1 MDCANFVSIRG
12 RHSAMVLSFDR
23 DFVQAHRQS
32 SDSACWA
39 QERVK

>member
-23 DFVQAHRQS
+23 DFVQAQAEFGFGVLGAGAS
-32 SDSACWA
+32 
-39 QERVK
+39 